1 MVKYGREP
9 CQVILNPLLCKPK
22 HFCRASSRYPRVGQH
37 RLGNLPRSIGQAVRQ
52 QENLSCFLDSFLTSF
67 LTSLLTSRFVF
78 FGSFL
83 TSLSRFFGSLAPDGM
98 DNRPV
103 PHVDRCL
110 RQNCPRTVVRIA
122 QGKW

>member
-37 RLGNLPRSIGQAVRQ
+37 RLGNLPRSIGQTVRQ
-52 QENLSCFLDSFLTSF
+52 QENLSCFL
-67 LTSLLTSRFVF
+67 TSLLTSRFAF

-83 TSLSRFFGSLAPDGM
+83 TSLSRFFGSLTPDGM
-98 DNRPV
+98 HNRPV
-103 PHVDRCL
+103 SHVDRCL
-110 RQNCPRTVVRIA
+110 RQARLGASGLDILDPEPTYSM
-122 QGKW
+122 